1 MAKIEEK
8 GEERGKEFKQALRS
22 SEESLEELKQE
33 LHKLFEDPE
42 KYADNAMILAARETV
57 DKLNEITRSHL
68 KDRSEK
74 RKEMT
79 KISDAFRK
87 LYSACEPYLSDGA
100 KKKISEAKK
109 KISEIL
115 ETEL

>member
-8 GEERGKEFKQALRS
+8 GKEFKQALRS
-22 SEESLEELKQE
+22 SEERFEELKQA

-57 DKLNEITRSHL
+57 DKLKEISRSHL
-68 KDRSEK
+68 KDSSEK
-74 RKEMT
+74 IKEMT
-79 KISDAFRK
+79 EISDAFRK

-100 KKKISEAKK
+100 KKKISE
-109 KISEIL
+109 IL
-115 ETEL
+115 EAEL

>member
-8 GEERGKEFKQALRS
+8 GEEKGKEFKQALRS

-33 LHKLFEDPE
+33 LYKLFEDPE
-42 KYADNAMILAARETV
+42 KNADDAMILAARETV

-68 KDRSEK
+68 KDQSEK
-74 RKEMT
+74 IKEMT
-79 KISDAFRK
+79 EISNAFRK

-100 KKKISEAKK
+100 KKKISE
-109 KISEIL
+109 IL
-115 ETEL
+115 EAEL